1 MVFERRVRQARYTTR
16 MNRIKPLSRCVLGVL
31 FIVAGVNH
39 FANTAMYASI
49 MPPYL
54 PWHVELV
61 YLSGVA
67 EMFFGAM
74 LLPRR
79 YASFAAWGLIALC
92 IAVFPANLHMAL
104 HAELYPSLPTWSLWL
119 RLPLQGLLMAWIWC
133 YTKDSKLPE

>member
-1 MVFERRVRQARYTTR
+1 
-16 MNRIKPLSRCVLGVL
+16 MNWIKPLSRYLLGIL
-31 FIVAGVNH
+31 FILAGVNH
-39 FANTAMYASI
+39 FANTTMYASI

-67 EMFFGAM
+67 EIMLGAM

-79 YASFAAWGLIALC
+79 YARFAAWGLIALC

-104 HAELYPSLPTWSLWL
+104 HTDLYVSLPAWALWL
-119 RLPLQGLLMAWIWC
+119 RLPLQGLLIAWVWC
-133 YTKDSKLPE
+133 YTKDAMLPA